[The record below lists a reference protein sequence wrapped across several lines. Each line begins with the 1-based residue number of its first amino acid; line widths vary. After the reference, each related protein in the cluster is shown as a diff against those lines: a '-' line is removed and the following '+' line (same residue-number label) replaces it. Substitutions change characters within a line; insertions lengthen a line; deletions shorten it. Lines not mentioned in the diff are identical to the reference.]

1 MADHASRQQQL
12 EPRVG
17 EPGGAALPHALGSAD
32 RRDRDEGGGERGLRG
47 PVRDSKEGQP
57 QKEQEKKAVPASE
70 KKAVPPRKKAVPAQ
84 ETVLA
89 HEKEKRLQPEEAP
102 QDEEQDREELP
113 GVQRPDQIDLERRV

>member
-1 MADHASRQQQL
+1 MADHASRQQQRQQL

-57 QKEQEKKAVPASE
+57 QKEQEKKAVP
-70 KKAVPPRKKAVPAQ
+70 PRKKAVPAQ

>member
-1 MADHASRQQQL
+1 MHRVSSSGSSSSLALESLVAQHSRTCSDLQI
-12 EPRVG
+12 VG
-17 EPGGAALPHALGSAD
+17 IGTRAAANAGSAAQCEI
-32 RRDRDEGGGERGLRG
+32 RRM
-47 PVRDSKEGQP
+47 GQP
-57 QKEQEKKAVPASE
+57 QKEQE

-102 QDEEQDREELP
+102 QDEEQDGEELP